1 MSLIAAGLSLIVPGA
16 GQVLNR
22 EHEQGLIIFG
32 LWLLWLF
39 VSNYLFKAELYM
51 IAMGWLIFLGY
62 SVFNAL
68 LFDPKNIKQEDV
80 QLQEF
85 QEMEEEK
92 KQAEEKELKEAREL
106 LEKNL
111 EKEHESFDV
120 LEMKKKGKEITAKA
134 IIDGQFYELTVSPS
148 GEIEGYR

>member
-39 VSNYLFKAELYM
+39 VSNYLIDVELYL
-51 IAMGWLIFLGY
+51 IVIGWLVFVGY
-62 SVFNAL
+62 SVFDAL
-68 LFDPKNIKQEDV
+68 LFDPKKIKEEDI

-85 QEMEEEK
+85 QEMEEEREIKEK
-92 KQAEEKELKEAREL
+92 KDLKETKEM

-111 EKEHESFDV
+111 AEEYSDFEILEIKKEK
-120 LEMKKKGKEITAKA
+120 KEIKAKVL
-134 IIDGQFYELTVSPS
+134 INGKFHELTVSTT
-148 GEIEGYR
+148 GEIEKIS